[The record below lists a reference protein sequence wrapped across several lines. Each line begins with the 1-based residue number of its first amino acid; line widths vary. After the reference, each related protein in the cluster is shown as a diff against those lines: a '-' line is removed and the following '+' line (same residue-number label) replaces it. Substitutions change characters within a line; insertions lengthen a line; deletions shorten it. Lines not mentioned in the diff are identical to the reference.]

1 MKATAIPKLAAE
13 TNSSFVHLP
22 CARSRRAEKISR
34 INAALMTRSH
44 ATLAGASLSNK
55 LKAITAPMY
64 WAVAEQIKNNS
75 GGNAPI
81 RADAEAERGAGLL
94 TRTVRDLTRKFL
106 ETTAETE
113 TNQHRHIPSAA
124 ACTAQIRGGLILVCR
139 LLRQATVLDNC
150 GPW

>member
-1 MKATAIPKLAAE
+1 MPKLAAE
-13 TNSSFVHLP
+13 TNSSFVHFP

-55 LKAITAPMY
+55 LNAMTAPMY

-75 GGNAPI
+75 GGNAPM
-81 RADAEAERGAGLL
+81 RADAEAERGLGLL
-94 TRTVRDLTRKFL
+94 TRTVRDLMRKFL

-113 TNQHRHIPSAA
+113 TNLHRQIPSTA
-124 ACTAQIRGGLILVCR
+124 ACTAPSRGESVLECLR
-139 LLRQATVLDNC
+139 LAQVAVLDNC
-150 GPW
+150 GP

>member
-1 MKATAIPKLAAE
+1 
-13 TNSSFVHLP
+13 
-22 CARSRRAEKISR
+22 
-34 INAALMTRSH
+34 
-44 ATLAGASLSNK
+44 
-55 LKAITAPMY
+55 MY
-64 WAVAEQIKNNS
+64 WAVAEQMKNNS
-75 GGNAPI
+75 GGNAPT
-81 RADAEAERGAGLL
+81 RADAEAERGSGLL

-113 TNQHRHIPSAA
+113 TNQRRHIPSAA

>member
-1 MKATAIPKLAAE
+1 MPKLAAE

-22 CARSRRAEKISR
+22 RARSRRAEKASKIS
-34 INAALMTRSH
+34 AALMTRSH

-75 GGNAPI
+75 GGNAPT
-81 RADAEAERGAGLL
+81 RADAEAERGSGLL
-94 TRTVRDLTRKFL
+94 TRTVRDLMRKSL

-113 TNQHRHIPSAA
+113 TNLHRRN
-124 ACTAQIRGGLILVCR
+124 Q
-139 LLRQATVLDNC
+139 
-150 GPW
+150 